1 MSSFLELKDLKVH
14 FPIRGGI
21 FNTIQDWVYA
31 VDGVDMII
39 EEGKTYGLVGE
50 SGSGKTTIGKA
61 IIGLEPITSGQVL
74 YNGVDVTNKA
84 RSRKSEYA
92 DYNKD
97 IQMIFQDSTSSLNP
111 KKRIRDIIAEPM
123 RNYFNYT
130 DAEEMNEV
138 IRLLEIVGL
147 NEDAIYRY
155 PHEFSG
161 GQRQRIGVAR
171 AVASSPK
178 LIIADEPTSA
188 LDLSVQAQVLNFMRR
203 IQDEYGLSY
212 LFISHDLSVVKY
224 MADDIAIM
232 HRGRFVERGL
242 KEKIFEDPQHIYTR
256 RLLSA
261 IPQIDALNRD
271 KHKAERQAVE
281 RAYQEQQNQYY
292 AETGRVYDLQ
302 TFDDNHWVALN
313 PKDIAHSSNS
323 SVNEQS
329 EGGN

>member
-1 MSSFLELKDLKVH
+1 MSFLELKDLKVH

-61 IIGLEPITSGQVL
+61 IIGLEGVTDGQVI

-84 RSRKSEYA
+84 RSRRAEYK

-111 KKRIRDIIAEPM
+111 KKRIKDIIAEPM
-123 RNYFNYT
+123 RNYFDYT
-130 DAEEMNEV
+130 KNEERDEV

-232 HRGRFVERGL
+232 HRGRFVERGA
-242 KEKIFEDPQHIYTR
+242 KEKIFKDPQHIYTR

-261 IPQIDALNRD
+261 IPQIDPLNRD
-271 KHKAERQAVE
+271 QHKVERQAVE
-281 RAYQEQQNQYY
+281 KEYHEQQIHYY
-292 AETGRVYDLQ
+292 SENGRVYDLQ
-302 TFDDNHWVALN
+302 TFDTEHWVALN
-313 PKDIAHSSNS
+313 PGDKNNTSN
-323 SVNEQS
+323 VLKTQQS
-329 EGGN
+329 EGGK